1 METYKKIEKALKILK
16 RSTSIIPEVALVLGS
31 GLGAFAE
38 EIDVVSTL
46 DYAEIDGFPVSTVLG
61 HRGRFVFGHIGDVP
75 VVLMQGRVH
84 YYEGYEL
91 SDVVMPIRL
100 MGLMGA
106 KTLFLTNASGAIN
119 TAYSAGDFVLL
130 RDHILFGVPSPLIG
144 PNIEELG
151 TRFPDMSAVYDPVL
165 RATVREAAESLD
177 IRLQEGVYIQVSGP
191 NFETPAEIRAYGT
204 LGADIVGM
212 STAVEA
218 VAARHMG
225 IRVCGIS
232 CVANMAAGLSK
243 TPLTHE
249 EVQETANRVAPD
261 FKRLLTAAIR
271 RAGTL

>member
-16 RSTSIIPEVALVLGS
+16 GSTSIVPKVALVLGS

-46 DYAEIDGFPVSTVLG
+46 DYAEIDGFPVSTVPG
-61 HRGRFVFGHIGDVP
+61 HRGRFVFGYIGDVP

-84 YYEGYEL
+84 YYEGYDL

-100 MGLMGA
+100 MVLLGA

-130 RDHILFGVPSPLIG
+130 RDHIVLGVPSPLIG

-165 RATVREAAESLD
+165 RQTVLAAGDALG
-177 IRLQEGVYIQVSGP
+177 IRMQEGVYIQVSGP

-232 CVANMAAGLSK
+232 CVANMASGLSK

-261 FKRLLTAAIR
+261 FKRLLTAAIK
-271 RAGTL
+271 RAGK